1 MKEEKK
7 ALLHGYTTAD
17 RLGIQFP
24 NLEKHKVKDADSDL
38 ASSFKNALSEA
49 KLMRKA
55 LMKKLW
61 FLYTPAMIISTLL
74 MLAGAILN
82 DETSNSLYISL
93 IVCGAILFFLFAIIS
108 MRYIRKINANEE
120 YTLKLNKIQSLRDS
134 IELSLGAPMDINKID
149 IIYPASKLKKN
160 GEKGFFSTLKT
171 YEFRIFKKDGN
182 VCVIANNSLY
192 ILEGCEI
199 KSFKINPKQVSFNKW
214 NKKEGYS
221 SPKYKPYK
229 IGYYSKSN
237 TYFVKNTGEL
247 RLSIDG
253 DDYYATVLP
262 WSVPDLEQILKI
274 TATLPEKN
282 KKEN

>member
-7 ALLHGYTTAD
+7 ALLQGYTNAD
-17 RLGIQFP
+17 ILGIAFP
-24 NLEKHKVKDADSDL
+24 NLEKYKVKDGDSDL
-38 ASSFKNALSEA
+38 ASAFKNALSEA

-55 LMKKLW
+55 LMRRLW
-61 FLYTPAMIISTLL
+61 FLYTPVMIISTLL

-93 IVCGAILFFLFAIIS
+93 VICGAIFFFLFAIIS
-108 MRYIRKINANEE
+108 MRYIRKVKANEE
-120 YTLKLNKIQSLRDS
+120 YNATLNKAAALRDS

-160 GEKGFFSTLKT
+160 GEKGFFSTQKT
-171 YEFRIFKKDGN
+171 YEFRIFKKEGD

-192 ILEGCEI
+192 ILPKCEI
-199 KSFKINPKQVSFNKW
+199 TDFKINPKQVSFNEW
-214 NKKEGYS
+214 TKKEGYV

-229 IGYYSKSN
+229 ISYYSKSN
-237 TYFVKNTGEL
+237 TYFIKNTGEL
-247 RLSIDG
+247 HLRIDG
-253 DDYYATVLP
+253 DEFYVTVLP
-262 WSVPDLEQILKI
+262 WSVPDLEQILEI

-282 KKEN
+282 K